1 MTKSNQSGFAGL
13 PVTGLP
19 VQIEFSDLN
28 RQTGQQ
34 AQRANRFNASILNLG
49 TLNLWTQNLGT
60 PFPEPRTF

>member
-1 MTKSNQSGFAGL
+1 MLLMTKSNQSGFAGL

-49 TLNLWTQNLGT
+49 TLNL
-60 PFPEPRTF
+60 